1 MFGGNEAVEEALGV
15 AVITQILGGDVAVE
29 EAMGTD
35 LTTQIPLR
43 SRAGSNMTGKD
54 DRKVHPVPGPSII
67 RMGSVLLAGRGKQ
80 SRLRLCM
87 SFFFCVFLFF
97 LLLPLDGRFG
107 WLYTSYVKHKK
118 DV

>member
-1 MFGGNEAVEEALGV
+1 MFGGNEAVEETLGV
-15 AVITQILGGDVAVE
+15 AVITQILGGDEAVE

-80 SRLRLCM
+80 SRLRLYM
-87 SFFFCVFLFF
+87 HELF
-97 LLLPLDGRFG
+97 LLCFSLLPSSAFG
-107 WLYTSYVKHKK
+107 WQIRLVVYIVCET
-118 DV
+118 